1 MVDFS
6 LLLWASIPPL
16 LLLAYYYCRVPFA
29 PPLLKLLMFFSIG
42 AISGFLAL
50 RLEENFEVVVNKLG
64 DWNQIKLCLLT
75 SHVDW
80 HQINRCLATS
90 QLTTRGF
97 ANASTLPGIA
107 LRQLV
112 EVGPIEEGCKLVA
125 VVVPTCY
132 LQRTYRLLPSTVFLF
147 TIAVALGFTAE
158 ENWSY
163 LFHEIASIPGRT
175 ISTPVHAMFSAPWG
189 YALGMYISSRNRLHQ
204 DRKFIF
210 RAWLNSVICHALVNI
225 LSIACG
231 YSLALCFLGYGFFP
245 FLLWMFWRLEQLLRK
260 VQGKPVITLISGRKP
275 QHRYWQR
282 SLVFFALVLG
292 GNAIFGLFLLANK
305 ISPLSPSKLFDSYI
319 LWFIFSRL
327 LRNLF
332 FGVLAWGIYRY
343 LRHSAR
349 RRYF

>member
-1 MVDFS
+1 MVNFS
-6 LLLWASIPPL
+6 LLLWAVIPPL
-16 LLLAYYYCRVPFA
+16 LLLGYYYYRVPFA

-42 AISGFLAL
+42 AISGLLAL
-50 RLEENFEVVVNKLG
+50 RLESNFETVANWV
-64 DWNQIKLCLLT
+64 
-75 SHVDW
+75 VDW
-80 HQINRCLATS
+80 ERFERYLAIS
-90 QLTTRGF
+90 RF
-97 ANASTLPGIA
+97 ASTLPGAI

-112 EVGPIEEGCKLVA
+112 EVGLIEEGCKLA
-125 VVVPTCY
+125 GVVVPTYY

-158 ENWSY
+158 ENWIY
-163 LFHEIASIPGRT
+163 LFHDTASIPGRI

-189 YALGMYISSRNRLHQ
+189 YALAMYISSKNRLNQ
-204 DRKFIF
+204 DRKLIF

-231 YSLALCFLGYGFFP
+231 YSLTLCFLSYGLFP

-260 VQGKPVITLISGRKP
+260 VQGKPVITLISDRTP
-275 QHRYWQR
+275 QRRYWQR
-282 SLVFFALVLG
+282 SLVLFALVLG

-305 ISPLSPSKLFDSYI
+305 ISPLSPSKLFDTYI
-319 LWFIFSRL
+319 LWFIFSRFL
-327 LRNLF
+327 LNLF